1 MKRRWKIITVALILI
16 FVLPL
21 IGHVV
26 LSNPTSLPLE
36 KGDRIYVGAT
46 TVLGIFTFPFNDPHD
61 DFISISFVVYENST
75 LRGAW
80 VSSEPTAVY
89 LNTTAGLNIVVDKSG
104 VLNWPLDPGYYA
116 LVFAPS
122 GKYFNWYNTVTIT
135 HSIQL
140 IPDCGSSG

>member
-26 LSNPTSLPLE
+26 LSNPVSLPLE
-36 KGDRIYVGAT
+36 KGDKIYVGTT
-46 TVLGIFTFPFNDPHD
+46 TVLGIFTFPFSIPS
-61 DFISISFVVYENST
+61 DFTSISFVVYENST

-89 LNTTAGLNIVVDKSG
+89 LNTTAGLRIVVDKSG
-104 VLNWPLDPGYYA
+104 VLNWSLGPGYYA
-116 LVFAPS
+116 LVFVPP
-122 GKYFNWYNTVTIT
+122 GGGFNWYDTVTIT

-140 IPDCGSSG
+140 IPDCGSNG